1 MTHLIYGLYA
11 IVDTGVVSPNH
22 FHNAASEAL
31 LGGANLIQYRDKNQS
46 PKQRY
51 EQATDLRQLCSQHN
65 VPLIINDDIELAAQV
80 KADGVHLGK
89 NDGSLLA
96 ARQAL
101 GEKAIIGISCYNELS
116 RAIAAWEAGAS
127 YIALGRFFPSITKPK
142 PIFVSLELLKEVR
155 EKIPLP
161 IVAIGGITP
170 QNALPIIQGGADAI
184 AVIGGI
190 FRHQNIRHQAMA
202 YKKLFPS

>member
-1 MTHLIYGLYA
+1 MKHLIHGLYA
-11 IVDTGVVSPNH
+11 IVDTGVIPPDR
-22 FHNAASEAL
+22 FHNAASEVL
-31 LGGANLIQYRDKNQS
+31 LGGADLIQYRDKDQS
-46 PKQRY
+46 PEQRY
-51 EQATDLRQLCSQHN
+51 KQAIDLRQLCSQHS

-89 NDGSLLA
+89 SDASILLA
-96 ARQAL
+96 RQIL
-101 GEKAIIGISCYNELS
+101 GKKAIIGISCYNELS
-116 RAIAAWEAGAS
+116 RVIAAWETGAD

-142 PIFVSLELLKEVR
+142 PIFVSLDLLKEVR
-155 EKIPLP
+155 EKVPLP

-190 FRHQNIRHQAMA
+190 FRHRNIRQQTII
-202 YKKLFPS
+202 YKKLFLG